1 MHSEGIYA
9 KENISEDTKILDG
22 MKRISQYFRIKKLQD
37 IIEYIHIKIAIKF
50 LEKQRKKYF
59 KM

>member
-50 LEKQRKKYF
+50 
-59 KM
+59 